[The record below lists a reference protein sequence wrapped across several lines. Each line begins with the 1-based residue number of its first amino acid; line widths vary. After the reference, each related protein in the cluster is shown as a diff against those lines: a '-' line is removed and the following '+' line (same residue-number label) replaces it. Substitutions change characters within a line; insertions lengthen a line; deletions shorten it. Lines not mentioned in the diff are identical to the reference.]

1 MNETTNLFI
10 MLGLIEDKP
19 DKSNESQE
27 EKDCMNYLSEG
38 ERILSLARKKKE
50 RAIFKTHNLT
60 VRLCDL
66 KYPRLDVEEYKA
78 KQQIQSAIEREI
90 KKNLKEIKTE
100 ECLSRVLSDV
110 WVNPLFSFC
119 LTKPIWWLIANQKI
133 REYPKYRKNP
143 K

>member
-27 EKDCMNYLSEG
+27 DKDCMNYLSEG
-38 ERILSLARKKKE
+38 ERILSLAREKKE
-50 RAIFKTHNLT
+50 RVIFKTHNLT

-90 KKNLKEIKTE
+90 KKKSKRN
-100 ECLSRVLSDV
+100 
-110 WVNPLFSFC
+110 
-119 LTKPIWWLIANQKI
+119 
-133 REYPKYRKNP
+133 KNGGMS

>member
-19 DKSNESQE
+19 DKSNENQE

-66 KYPRLDVEEYKA
+66 KYPRLDLEEYKA
-78 KQQIQSAIEREI
+78 KQQIQNAIEREI

-100 ECLSRVLSDV
+100 ECLNSKGIPFLLHFI
-110 WVNPLFSFC
+110 N
-119 LTKPIWWLIANQKI
+119 
-133 REYPKYRKNP
+133 KNYGWESNLHP
-143 K
+143 TYLKKD